1 MENYLLDVKQGKI
14 KTFKGKILY
23 YACKLLRVWKTEE
36 QLDEFLTK
44 IYTKKYKK
52 V

>member
-1 MENYLLDVKQGKI
+1 MNKYLLDIKQGNI
-14 KTFKGKILY
+14 KNIKGRVLF
-23 YACKLLRVWKTEE
+23 YACKLIRVWKTEA

-52 V
+52 